1 MSNTVSVVISTKK
14 IDDTYLKHVEKMFS
28 HPKTQ
33 ILIYENDGVESLPEI
48 YNAGLRDSVND
59 IVVFMHDDLIL
70 ETKTINDK
78 IIKLFDKNP
87 EFGIIGIAGTT
98 DLVSGTWWEIRK
110 SMHGKVHHQKDG
122 KKWLSQ
128 FSKESYP
135 DKVKEVVCVDGLFFA
150 VHKQRIKEN
159 FDESFKGFHFYEI
172 PFCVSNYIKG
182 VKIGLTTKFD
192 ITHKSIGETNEQ
204 WEQNKKQFEEKFKDV
219 LPIRLT
225 NIKTFEEKLNY
236 DKDKI
241 GLGIVTYNA
250 PDRLKQ
256 SVPTVPLWI
265 KNFVIVNDGTPYDES
280 LYPSNAHVITHDTNK
295 SVGQAKSTSMKY
307 LLDQGCEHIFIMEDD
322 VLIKDENVFDKYIK
336 TSVVTGIKHLNYAL
350 QGPANKKG
358 AQGFD
363 NLEDRAK
370 QDDLTEPNPRQIV
383 KYTDDIEIAL
393 YPNSVGAFS
402 YYNREVLEKIGL
414 FDEVYKNAWE
424 HVDHTLEA
432 YKNGFTTPYWWFA
445 DINKSWE
452 YISDIEGTIQNSTI
466 AHTDTWHKNYQNGFL
481 HFKKKHKY
489 GPTEIPD
496 FKPEVVTG
504 VLNTLYQFR

>member
-1 MSNTVSVVISTKK
+1 
-14 IDDTYLKHVEKMFS
+14 
-28 HPKTQ
+28 
-33 ILIYENDGVESLPEI
+33 
-48 YNAGLRDSVND
+48 
-59 IVVFMHDDLIL
+59 
-70 ETKTINDK
+70 
-78 IIKLFDKNP
+78 
-87 EFGIIGIAGTT
+87 
-98 DLVSGTWWEIRK
+98 
-110 SMHGKVHHQKDG
+110 
-122 KKWLSQ
+122 
-128 FSKESYP
+128 
-135 DKVKEVVCVDGLFFA
+135 
-150 VHKQRIKEN
+150 
-159 FDESFKGFHFYEI
+159 
-172 PFCVSNYIKG
+172 
-182 VKIGLTTKFD
+182 
-192 ITHKSIGETNEQ
+192 
-204 WEQNKKQFEEKFKDV
+204 
-219 LPIRLT
+219 
-225 NIKTFEEKLNY
+225 
-236 DKDKI
+236 
-241 GLGIVTYNA
+241 
-250 PDRLKQ
+250 
-256 SVPTVPLWI
+256 
-265 KNFVIVNDGTPYDES
+265 
-280 LYPSNAHVITHDTNK
+280 
-295 SVGQAKSTSMKY
+295 MKY

-466 AHTDTWHKNYQNGFL
+466 SHTDTWHKNYQNGFL